1 MLHTHALCAMLPVT
15 PCVTEFAK
23 HAVHVA
29 LDVAAVTPLYVSAKQ
44 MLQTAGPRVA
54 LYVPG
59 MHAEHAPSA
68 STPSGPVY
76 PSLHWHA
83 VGTAL
88 AAGDTEFVLQSW
100 HTFDDAFSVVEY

>member
-1 MLHTHALCAMLPVT
+1 MLHTHALCATLPVA

-23 HAVHVA
+23 HGVHVA

-44 MLQTAGPRVA
+44 MLHNAGPRPA

-59 MHAEHAPSA
+59 LHVVHAPAPSK
-68 STPSGPVY
+68 PSGPVY

-83 VGTAL
+83 AGAAL
-88 AAGDTEFVLQSW
+88 PSGDTEFVLQSW
-100 HTFDDAFSVVEY
+100 HTFVDAFTVVEY